1 MSLAEEY
8 YMKQAYAFEDEE
20 YVDEGKT
27 IFKVLTNVMD
37 KWAISPDTLAGI
49 LHTHPTTI
57 KKWISSERVPFKKDN
72 MGAQEEVLL
81 TFLRIDRYLSQMFT
95 NVEDQRTWLNSRH
108 PFLQFVPLEHLKGPL
123 ENIFNLKN
131 YLIWSVTKGA

>member
-1 MSLAEEY
+1 MILPEEY
-8 YMKQAYAFEDEE
+8 CMKHAHTFEESI
-20 YVDEGKT
+20 DEGKT
-27 IFKVLTNVMD
+27 IFQVLSNVMD

-49 LHTHPTTI
+49 LHTHPTTV
-57 KKWISSERVPFKKDN
+57 KKWIASERVPFKRTN

-81 TFLRIDRYLSQMFT
+81 TFLRIDRYLSQMFA

-108 PFLQFVPLEHLKGPL
+108 PFLQFVPLEHLQGPL

-131 YLIWSVTKGA
+131 YLSWSVAKGA